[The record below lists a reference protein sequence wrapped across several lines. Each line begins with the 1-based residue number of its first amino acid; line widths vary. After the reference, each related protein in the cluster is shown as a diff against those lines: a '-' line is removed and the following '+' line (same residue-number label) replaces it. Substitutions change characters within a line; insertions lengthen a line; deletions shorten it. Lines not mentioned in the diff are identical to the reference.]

1 MRQFDGVRV
10 MAKQRAFCCDYRELL
25 PRVARLKRRTLVLA
39 DPPYGISLNTDFNC
53 KNVNSSTHRRIVN
66 DHEPFDPSPLLGFR
80 HVILFGAN
88 NYASRLPDSGSWIV
102 WDKVTRNDLG
112 VRIAECE
119 LAWTS
124 FLKRTRCYR
133 HMWSGA
139 FRDSER
145 GTKLHPT
152 QKPVSLM
159 WWCIKLLRDVEL
171 VFDPFCGS
179 GPVAVAC
186 AKLGIEYVGCDVD
199 AQYIDITNKRL
210 RRAQAEKTFTS
221 EGLE

>member
-1 MRQFDGVRV
+1 
-10 MAKQRAFCCDYRELL
+10 MAKHHVICCDYREIV
-25 PRVARLKRRTLVLA
+25 PRLEKRKGRRTLVIA
-39 DPPYGISLNTDFNC
+39 DPPYGINLDTDFNS
-53 KNVNSSTHRRIVN
+53 KNVNSSVHKAIIGDN
-66 DHEPFDPSPLLGFR
+66 EAYDPTPLLRFQN
-80 HVILFGAN
+80 VVLFGAN
-88 NYASRLPDSGSWIV
+88 NYSSRLPDKGGWIV
-102 WDKVTRNDLG
+102 WDKVTRNNLG

-145 GTKLHPT
+145 GSKLHPS

-159 WWCIKLLRDVEL
+159 RWVLSLVNEIDL

-179 GPVAVAC
+179 GPVGVAC
-186 AKLGIEYVGCDVD
+186 AHLGIDYIGCDLEP
-199 AQYIDITNKRL
+199 QYVTITTKRVSRAATE
-210 RRAQAEKTFTS
+210 RRRFV
-221 EGLE
+221 